1 MSTSFYSAEKL
12 FVAIFLRTYLAPSSE
27 ETEKINDA
35 EDSVKNASLP
45 YIIAI
50 KKEKEKQQND

>member
-1 MSTSFYSAEKL
+1 LREERGRAERRKN
-12 FVAIFLRTYLAPSSE
+12 A
-27 ETEKINDA
+27 EKINDA

-50 KKEKEKQQND
+50 KKKRSETTK